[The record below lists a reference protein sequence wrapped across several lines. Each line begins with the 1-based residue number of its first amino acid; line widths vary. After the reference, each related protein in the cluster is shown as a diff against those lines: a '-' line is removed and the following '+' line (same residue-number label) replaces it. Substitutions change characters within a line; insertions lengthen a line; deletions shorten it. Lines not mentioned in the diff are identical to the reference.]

1 MEKIIYATEESV
13 CACKVSLDLF
23 GDSWSLIII
32 RDLFRNKNTFSQ
44 FLNDSAE
51 HIASNILV
59 DRLKKLTSLEIINFE
74 RNKKDKKIKAYYLTD
89 RGIELYPI
97 IYELQHWTVNNVAF
111 NESNNTKNW
120 KNIIKLEPKE
130 VTIKNYQ
137 NAYRELRFN
146 QFGH

>member
-1 MEKIIYATEESV
+1 MKKIIYTKKEAV
-13 CACKVSLDLF
+13 CACKVSLDLL
-23 GDSWSLIII
+23 GDSWSLIIV

-74 RNKKDKKIKAYYLTD
+74 RNKKDKKIKSYYLTD

-97 IYELQHWTVNNVAF
+97 IYELQYWTVNNVVF
-111 NESNNTKNW
+111 NESDNTKIWNN
-120 KNIIKLEPKE
+120 KIKLESKE